1 MDLNDMPFLLLGAL
15 ASAKDESVSSLDDM
29 IAKGKGLAE
38 GTKSKAKAT
47 VQDKKLDA
55 TVRELVKKG
64 KEDSAE
70 LVDAVGKAVRDTLN
84 SLGIVTKADIK
95 NVEKR
100 LDDLEKK
107 ISAEP
112 AKKPTP
118 KKAAGKKAAAKKPA
132 AKKKAQS
139 GKKAAAKKKA

>member
-15 ASAKDESVSSLDDM
+15 ASVKDESVASVDDM
-29 IAKGKGLAE
+29 IAKGKGLAD

-47 VQDKKLDA
+47 VQDKKLDT

-84 SLGIVTKADIK
+84 TLGIVTKADIK
-95 NVEKR
+95 NV
-100 LDDLEKK
+100 
-107 ISAEP
+107 
-112 AKKPTP
+112 
-118 KKAAGKKAAAKKPA
+118 
-132 AKKKAQS
+132 
-139 GKKAAAKKKA
+139 